1 MADTEKKKKSAPA
14 RGKRRRGR
22 MPTKTEINLA
32 VVGEKHI
39 NGLIALPAILLIVV
53 AAALF
58 SKFLVIDRMLE
69 VSAAQREVARLQAQ
83 LDAGYEELA
92 DYGELADLYA
102 HYTFSG
108 MTKEEQERIDRVEV
122 LSLMDRVVLPRV
134 GVDSLTV
141 TGNEMTLNITGST
154 LQEIN
159 LLVQSLEEDPLVDY
173 CSVTTADRKDYD
185 RLYQADENASV
196 TARVIVYLKQASE
209 VVAQ

>member
-69 VSAAQREVARLQAQ
+69 VQAAQREVARLQAQ
-83 LDAGYEELA
+83 LDAGYEELS

-108 MTKEEQERIDRVEV
+108 MTKEEQERIDRVEL

-141 TGNEMTLNITGST
+141 SGNEMTLSITGST

-173 CSVTTADRKDYD
+173 CTVTTADRKDYD
-185 RLYQADENASV
+185 RYYQVDENSTV

-209 VVAQ
+209 VMAQ

>member
-69 VSAAQREVARLQAQ
+69 VSAAQREVARLQAR